1 MNDINTLY
9 LCAGDKGGTG
19 KSMVA
24 AALIDA
30 FLQRGIEPIL
40 VETDTANPDVFKSYG
55 ERIQCAALSLDEAD
69 GWIQLIN
76 TIDQARGIPVIVNT
90 AARSGSGV
98 ARYGATLRSTLGELD
113 RKLVTLW
120 IINRQR
126 DSLELLA
133 DYLEA
138 MPVSA
143 EHHAHVLRN
152 LYFGASEKFQLYNG
166 SDLKKR
172 IEERGGMTLD
182 FPDLADRVAD
192 QLATERLTIQR
203 AFDAMPLGHRAEL
216 IRWRNEAF
224 KSLSR
229 IMS

>member
-143 EHHAHVLRN
+143 EHLAHVLRN

-192 QLATERLTIQR
+192 QLATERLTIQG

>member
-19 KSMVA
+19 KSMVT

-76 TIDQARGIPVIVNT
+76 TIDEARGIPVIVNT
-90 AARSGSGV
+90 AARSGNGV

-143 EHHAHVLRN
+143 EHLAHVLRN

-172 IEERGGMTLD
+172 IEESGGMTLD

-192 QLATERLTIQR
+192 QLATERLTIQG

-229 IMS
+229 IML

>member
-1 MNDINTLY
+1 MNAINTLY

-76 TIDQARGIPVIVNT
+76 TIDQARGLPVIVNT

-143 EHHAHVLRN
+143 EHLAHVLRN

-172 IEERGGMTLD
+172 IEVSGGKTLD
-182 FPDLADRVAD
+182 FPELADRVAD
-192 QLATERLTIQR
+192 QLATERLTIQG
-203 AFDAMPLGHRAEL
+203 ALNAMPLGHRAEL

-224 KSLSR
+224 KTLSQV
-229 IMS
+229 M

>member
-1 MNDINTLY
+1 MNDMNTLY

-24 AALIDA
+24 TALIDA
-30 FLQRGIEPIL
+30 FLQRGIEPLL

-55 ERIQCAALSLDEAD
+55 ERIQCVALSLDEAD

-76 TIDQARGIPVIVNT
+76 AIDQARGIPVVVNT
-90 AARSGSGV
+90 AARNGIGV

-138 MPVSA
+138 MPVGA
-143 EHHAHVLRN
+143 EHVTHVLRN
-152 LYFGASEKFQLYNG
+152 LYFGAFEKFQLYNG

-172 IEERGGMTLD
+172 IEESGGKTLD

-192 QLATERLTIQR
+192 QLATERLTIQG
-203 AFDAMPLGHRAEL
+203 ALDAMPLGHRAEL
-216 IRWRNEAF
+216 IRWRNETF
-224 KSLSR
+224 KALSQV
-229 IMS
+229 MS

>member
-1 MNDINTLY
+1 MNDKNTLY

-24 AALIDA
+24 ATLIDV
-30 FLQRGIEPIL
+30 FLQRGIEPLL

-76 TIDQARGIPVIVNT
+76 AVDQARGTPVIVNT

-98 ARYGATLRSTLGELD
+98 ARYGATLRSTLGELG

-138 MPVSA
+138 MPVGA
-143 EHHAHVLRN
+143 EHHTHVLRN

-172 IEERGGMTLD
+172 IEEVGGRTLD

-192 QLATERLTIQR
+192 QLATERLTIQG
-203 AFDAMPLGHRAEL
+203 ALNAMPLGHRAEL

-224 KSLSR
+224 KTLSQV
-229 IMS
+229 MS

>member
-1 MNDINTLY
+1 MNAINALY

-76 TIDQARGIPVIVNT
+76 TIDQARGLPVIVNT

-143 EHHAHVLRN
+143 EHLAHVLRN

-172 IEERGGMTLD
+172 IEVSGGKTLD
-182 FPDLADRVAD
+182 FPELADRVAD
-192 QLATERLTIQR
+192 QLATERLTIQG
-203 AFDAMPLGHRAEL
+203 ALNAMPLGHRAEL

-224 KSLSR
+224 KTLSQV
-229 IMS
+229 M